1 MHSNRLLLLLMLL
14 LLPRGKLPLRELAC
28 HRRRRIGSRWLPL
41 PFIAPPSHALTPH
54 HMLAGNE
61 RVAGSSRRADARP
74 CDGRGGR
81 LRRLQVVRAHLECQS
96 ELAGLCRRFI
106 RARWL
111 MHAMMWCRMYCM
123 PLAFWSC
130 AAAYLSESRFDVG
143 LQRPGQHAM
152 TTWSEVLDRGA
163 MVHVR
168 AARFVVR
175 ASLSA
180 PRPVPRSRSAESR
193 FSVVGSGC
201 ARVADDLALRRY
213 RVAGL

>member
-1 MHSNRLLLLLMLL
+1 MGGWAPHQDSNRSLAQLVRHLVVGIRWRCHMHSNRLLLLLMLL

-41 PFIAPPSHALTPH
+41 PFIAPPSHALTPLH
-54 HMLAGNE
+54 LLAGNE

-130 AAAYLSESRFDVG
+130 AAAYLSGVS
-143 LQRPGQHAM
+143 
-152 TTWSEVLDRGA
+152 
-163 MVHVR
+163 VR
-168 AARFVVR
+168 CRTP
-175 ASLSA
+175 A
-180 PRPVPRSRSAESR
+180 PRPACHDNLE
-193 FSVVGSGC
+193 
-201 ARVADDLALRRY
+201 
-213 RVAGL
+213 